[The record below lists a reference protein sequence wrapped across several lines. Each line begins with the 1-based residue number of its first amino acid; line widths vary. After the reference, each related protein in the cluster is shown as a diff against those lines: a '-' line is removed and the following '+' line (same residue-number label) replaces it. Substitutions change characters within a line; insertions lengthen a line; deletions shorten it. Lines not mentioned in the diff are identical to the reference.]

1 MPISRIVAIA
11 AASTI
16 ISGLARAQDK
26 EKTAAPTSA
35 AVAAP
40 AAAAATPAA
49 AAAAPAADAVA
60 PAAAAAPGAT
70 TEVPANS
77 PCAEDIEALC
87 KGIKPGEGDVLRCL
101 ADKSGELS
109 SACKKRLEQLKK
121 DFLSSAADCEPD
133 VQSFCATVPHTG
145 GRMAQC
151 LKRHEKELSAPCRA
165 LQAKL
170 KETAHAPQTALPAK
184 SPEAGAPGPAQATA
198 SSSIASTPAATAA
211 PAAAAAPA
219 ADPAAPATTPPA
231 KK

>member
-1 MPISRIVAIA
+1 MSIPRVLAIA

-16 ISGLARAQDK
+16 ISALAQAQDAGSP
-26 EKTAAPTSA
+26 AAPA
-35 AVAAP
+35 AGAAP
-40 AAAAATPAA
+40 AAAATSTATPS
-49 AAAAPAADAVA
+49 
-60 PAAAAAPGAT
+60 AT
-70 TEVPANS
+70 PEVPATS
-77 PCAEDIEALC
+77 PCAEDIEAFC
-87 KGIKPGEGDVLRCL
+87 KGIKPGEGDILRCL

-109 SACKKRLEQLKK
+109 SACKGRLEQLKK
-121 DFLSSAADCEPD
+121 DFLASAADCEPD
-133 VQSFCATVPHTG
+133 VQAFCATVPHSG
-145 GRMAQC
+145 GRIMQC

-170 KETAHAPQTALPAK
+170 KETAHAPHAALPAK